1 MNVISK
7 LVVLTSTSVLLA
19 ACTHTSY
26 PMTKGCSANSPCVNS
41 APSTIIAAP
50 QYQAAPAPAPATVQ
64 ETEVI
69 EVMPREPIIV
79 RSTGYSAP
87 PTNKSFTRAQ
97 NRLMTMRGSKIDALR
112 NLAERVYGVE
122 INANNSVSNMVAQ
135 SDEIR
140 AYVDAYLVGAKVVS
154 QRELEDGT
162 FETVVELALQQNF
175 RQCVSSVEALK
186 SNPNCLSNNSYKVSA
201 SGSNQIPTSFYNVQ

>member
-19 ACTHTSY
+19 ACTHTTY
-26 PMTKGCSANSPCVNS
+26 PMTTRCNANSPCVNS
-41 APSTIIAAP
+41 APSSIIAAP
-50 QYQAAPAPAPATVQ
+50 QYQASPAPATVQ

>member
-1 MNVISK
+1 MNAIIK
-7 LVVLTSTSVLLA
+7 LAVLTSASVLVA
-19 ACTHTSY
+19 ACTHTPY
-26 PMTKGCSANSPCVNS
+26 PMTKRCNANSPCV
-41 APSTIIAAP
+41 APSPNTITAAP
-50 QYQAAPAPAPATVQ
+50 QYQTAPAPTTIK
-64 ETEVI
+64 ETEII

-87 PTNKSFTRAQ
+87 PTGKSFSHSQ
-97 NRLMTMRGSKIDALR
+97 SRLMTMRGSKIDALR
-112 NLAERVYGVE
+112 NLAERVYGIE
-122 INANNSVSNMVAQ
+122 INANNAVSNMVAQ

-140 AYVDAYLVGAKVVS
+140 AYVDAYLVGAKVIS

-186 SNPNCLSNNSYKVSA
+186 SNVNCLTNNSYKVSA
-201 SGSNQIPTSFYNVQ
+201 PSSKQTPTSFYSVQ

>member
-1 MNVISK
+1 MNIISK
-7 LVVLTSTSVLLA
+7 LIVLTSTSMVLA
-19 ACTHTSY
+19 ACTHT
-26 PMTKGCSANSPCVNS
+26 PFTMTKSCTTSSPCVGS
-41 APSTIIAAP
+41 APSTMIAAP
-50 QYQAAPAPAPATVQ
+50 QYQATPAPTVK
-64 ETEVI
+64 ETEII

-87 PTNKSFTRAQ
+87 PTGKSFSRSQ

-122 INANNSVSNMVAQ
+122 INANNSVSNMIAQ

-175 RQCVSSVEALK
+175 RQCVSSVEALR